1 MCPYVSNTSCLKMP
15 KASGSLSS
23 DDSSEVSDSKNCK
36 LCRKKLHNS
45 HFFNPKSGSL
55 FSVCDICRKKKRDK
69 YWRTVWFDTWSIG
82 NKELLQQSTID
93 TRQSTRSRQYRQRES
108 LPPKT
113 NESATTSPTCSDLFS
128 IPVPSGIRKTSNVC
142 SVSNGCPREADGK
155 LILVPPHVSNFI
167 WTYRQ
172 NPAYIRSYLG
182 DYYWSLLCEPN
193 VANSSSTL
201 F

>member
-1 MCPYVSNTSCLKMP
+1 MCPYVANTSCLKIP
-15 KASGSLSS
+15 KASGFVPS
-23 DDSSEVSDSKNCK
+23 DDSLEVNDSKNCK

-69 YWRTVWFDTWSIG
+69 YWR
-82 NKELLQQSTID
+82 NKELLQQSTMD
-93 TRQSTRSRQYRQRES
+93 TRQSTRSRQYRQREP

-113 NESATTSPTCSDLFS
+113 NESATTSPTCSDIFSS
-128 IPVPSGIRKTSNVC
+128 IPVVSGTRKTTNVC
-142 SVSNGCPREADGK
+142 SVSNSCPKEANGK

-193 VANSSSTL
+193 VANSSSAL